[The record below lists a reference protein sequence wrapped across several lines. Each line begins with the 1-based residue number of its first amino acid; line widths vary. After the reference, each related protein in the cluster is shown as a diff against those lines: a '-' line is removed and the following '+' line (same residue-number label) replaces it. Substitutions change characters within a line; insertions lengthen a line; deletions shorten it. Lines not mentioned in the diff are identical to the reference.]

1 MHLYLI
7 RHADPIYDPDEL
19 TSIGHKE
26 AEALA
31 PRLKNY
37 GVNRIFSSNMTR
49 TLQTAQYSSD
59 LLSIPIEVKPWLME
73 PAQIRINQNGFDY
86 VIWDTYGE
94 KIRSGETLPG
104 HDDWQK
110 REPFDKGPLYKDWL
124 EYRETFDKFLGEF
137 GYHREGGRYRVDK
150 RTDDRI
156 AIFCHNGS
164 LLMTIAHLLEIPL
177 PLVFSGL
184 YCWPCSLTDIYF
196 DQRSDK
202 WAVPRALHVADVSHL
217 AMAGL
222 KPQARGMGDR
232 CDEYY

>member
-1 MHLYLI
+1 MHLYLV
-7 RHADPIYDPDEL
+7 RHADPSYDPDEL
-19 TSIGHKE
+19 TKIGHKE

-31 PRLKNY
+31 PRLKDY
-37 GVNRIFSSNMTR
+37 GVNRIYSSDKIR

-59 LLSIPIEVKPWLME
+59 LLDVPVEVQPWLME
-73 PAQIRINQNGFDY
+73 PEQIRIHQDGFDY

-94 KIRSGETLPG
+94 TIRKNSELPG
-104 HDDWQK
+104 HADWH
-110 REPFDKGPLYKDWL
+110 RNAPFDAGALYENWI
-124 EYRETFDKFLGEF
+124 EFRDKFDTFLAEY
-137 GYHREGGRYRVDK
+137 GYHREGGRYRVEK
-150 RTDDRI
+150 TRDDRI

-164 LLMTIAHLLEIPL
+164 ILFMIAHLLEIPL

-196 DQRSDK
+196 DQRSEK
-202 WAVPRALHVADVSHL
+202 WAVPRALHIADVSHM
-217 AMAGL
+217 AVAGL

>member
-1 MHLYLI
+1 MHLYLV
-7 RHADPIYDPDEL
+7 RHADPCYDPDEL
-19 TSIGHKE
+19 TVIGHKE
-26 AEALA
+26 AESLA
-31 PRLKNY
+31 PRLKDY
-37 GVNRIFSSNMTR
+37 GVNRIYSSDKIR

-59 LLSIPIEVKPWLME
+59 LLDVPVEVQPWLME
-73 PAQIRINQNGFDY
+73 PEQIRIHQDGFDY

-94 KIRSGETLPG
+94 TIRKHSELPG
-104 HDDWQK
+104 HTDWH
-110 REPFDKGPLYKDWL
+110 RNAPFDEGALYENWL
-124 EYRETFDKFLGEF
+124 EFREKFDGFLAGY

-150 RTDDRI
+150 TSDDRI

-164 LLMTIAHLLEIPL
+164 ILFMIAHLLEIPL

-196 DQRSDK
+196 DQRSEK
-202 WAVPRALHVADVSHL
+202 WAVPRALHIADVSHM
-217 AMAGL
+217 AVAGL